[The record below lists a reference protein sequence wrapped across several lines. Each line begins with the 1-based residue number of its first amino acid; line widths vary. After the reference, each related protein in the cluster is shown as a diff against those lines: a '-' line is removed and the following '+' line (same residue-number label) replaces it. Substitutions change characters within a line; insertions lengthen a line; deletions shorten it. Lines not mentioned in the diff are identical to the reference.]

1 MARRS
6 RLETVGEG
14 VQATTAFAVDTVRDA
29 ARDIIKRA
37 DKAITKVENARMRKN
52 PYAIKYGK
60 RQSRDVFE
68 DRGEA
73 ERLVKT
79 ARKQGHDVDIIDLGT
94 RNGRRETLVVEKA
107 QAPANARRT
116 PKAAKRKTV
125 AKRARPMSKLE
136 ALSSFFK
143 RNPITHRSP
152 SPGEYYFV
160 VPGHHGY
167 FVSRS
172 LAEIQS
178 AAAHVAD
185 QTGKRIAV
193 SREELGGRYS
203 PSYREK
209 HFGVKPRR
217 MRANPSVEHTRLRTM
232 SWANVKRVANDLNKE
247 FGQAGAI
254 RHADQLSRG
263 FANTDAGMSE
273 FWRQVGMYARTL

>member
-6 RLETVGEG
+6 RIETVGEG
-14 VQATTAFAVDTVRDA
+14 VQATAAFAVDTVRDA

-37 DKAITKVENARMRKN
+37 DKAITKVERARTMKRN

-107 QAPANARRT
+107 QAPANARRM
-116 PKAAKRKTV
+116 AKRKT
-125 AKRARPMSKLE
+125 AATKRARPMSKLE

-217 MRANPSVEHTRLRTM
+217 MQRNPSKKVVTPRQ
-232 SWANVKRVANDLNKE
+232 VAEAMLEKMTYSDAQK
-247 FGQAGAI
+247 AI
-254 RHADQLSRG
+254 RSLRDKGLISPAKYSAIATALDNKIGDVWQ
-263 FANTDAGMSE
+263 
-273 FWRQVGMYARTL
+273 